1 MQYIPVWMEY
11 MIYILIVG
19 YAILIPKLVYDL
31 YKEIRRK

>member
-11 MIYILIVG
+11 TICVFIVFFM
-19 YAILIPKLVYDL
+19 ILIPKLVYDL